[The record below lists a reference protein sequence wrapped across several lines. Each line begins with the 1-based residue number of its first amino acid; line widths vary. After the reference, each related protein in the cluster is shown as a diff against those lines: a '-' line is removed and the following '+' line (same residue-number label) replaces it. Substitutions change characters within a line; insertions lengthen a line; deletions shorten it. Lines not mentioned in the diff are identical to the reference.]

1 MVAHWRSEAGIGGI
15 AMNVHEDSIATSNE
29 TAARV
34 IAYLGPYLFW
44 GTVGGICVA
53 VLLLQGG

>member
-1 MVAHWRSEAGIGGI
+1 MKGQDEIYGHA
-15 AMNVHEDSIATSNE
+15 NE

-44 GTVGGICVA
+44 GTVGTILGGFW
-53 VLLLQGG
+53 LLQ